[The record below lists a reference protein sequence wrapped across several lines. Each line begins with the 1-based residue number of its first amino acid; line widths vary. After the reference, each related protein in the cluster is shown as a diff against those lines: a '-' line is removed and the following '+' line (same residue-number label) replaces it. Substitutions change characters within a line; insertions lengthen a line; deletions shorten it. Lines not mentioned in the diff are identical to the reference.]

1 MRKRVLSEKLESVRF
16 TVARV
21 SRPIAVF
28 RFVDVEILDSM
39 EGLDVEILDSMEGLD
54 AKILDSMEG
63 LDVKISEQIL

>member
-1 MRKRVLSEKLESVRF
+1 MRKRVLSEILELVRF

-28 RFVDVEILDSM
+28 HFVDGLDSM
-39 EGLDVEILDSMEGLD
+39 EGLDV
-54 AKILDSMEG
+54 KISDGLDSMEG

>member
-39 EGLDVEILDSMEGLD
+39 EGLD

>member
-1 MRKRVLSEKLESVRF
+1 LPPIRAHLRKRGLSEILESVRF

-28 RFVDVEILDSM
+28 RFVDGLDSM
-39 EGLDVEILDSMEGLD
+39 EGLDV
-54 AKILDSMEG
+54 SMEG

>member
-39 EGLDVEILDSMEGLD
+39 EGLDV
-54 AKILDSMEG
+54 
-63 LDVKISEQIL
+63 KISEQIL